1 MTRFIYTITSIG
13 LALGI
18 LTGCGPVAEEK
29 AGGPP
34 PMRPTQVVAVAAS
47 VEQVA
52 DTLSLI
58 GTVAAEE
65 MVELKSETA
74 GILEAIHF
82 LEGQKVKK
90 GQLLM
95 ELDRTK
101 IHATLVE
108 TEANLA
114 LSKSNYL
121 RNKELLESKLI
132 SRQEFAQTKTQFEA
146 QQALVNLRHRQLQDT
161 RITAPFDGTIGARP
175 VSPGQVISPNTTL
188 TWLVALDTVNLEF
201 NVPERFL
208 SVCRTG
214 QSIQVKVAAYPEQ
227 TFSGSVFFVAPYVDT
242 ELRTT
247 LIKATVPNPEGL
259 LKPGMFATLDLTL
272 TIRDQAIVIPEPA
285 LFRTLDGGRAMVY
298 VIDDNNLAQ
307 FRTVTVGE
315 RKTRKVEITQG
326 LSEGEMVIVEGTQ
339 KIGPGSSVKLAPAE
353 SAAIY
358 Q

>member
-1 MTRFIYTITSIG
+1 MRRIIHFIAGIG
-13 LALGI
+13 LALGFS
-18 LTGCGPVAEEK
+18 TGCGPAAEETT
-29 AGGPP
+29 GGRP
-34 PMRPTQVVAVAAS
+34 PMRPTQVVAVTAK
-47 VEQVA
+47 VEKVA

-58 GTVAAEE
+58 GTVAGEE

-74 GILEAIHF
+74 GIIEAIHF
-82 LEGQKVKK
+82 LEGQEVKK
-90 GQLLM
+90 GQLLI

-101 IHATLVE
+101 IHAALVE
-108 TEANLA
+108 AEANLA
-114 LSKSNYL
+114 LSESNNA
-121 RNKELLESKLI
+121 RNEKLLESQLI
-132 SRQEFAQTKTQFEA
+132 SKQEFDQTRTRYEA
-146 QQALVNLRHRQLQDT
+146 QQALVNLRRRQLQDT
-161 RITAPFDGTIGARP
+161 RITAPFDGTVGERP
-175 VSPGQVISPNTTL
+175 VSPGQVISPNTAL
-188 TWLVALDTVNLEF
+188 TWLVALVTVKVEF

-214 QSIQVKVAAYPEQ
+214 QSIDVKVAAYPEQ
-227 TFSGSVFFVAPYVDT
+227 TFSGSVFFVAPYVET

-247 LIKATVPNPEGL
+247 LIKAAVPNPKGL

-285 LFRTLDGGRAMVY
+285 LFRTLDDQRAMVY
-298 VIDDNNLAQ
+298 VIDEENLAQ

-339 KIGPGSSVKLAPAE
+339 KIGPGSPVKLAPAE